1 MTNNKQL
8 IEIIGE
14 VEDII
19 FRNESNGYTV
29 FEIISGDE
37 QVTAVGN
44 VASISVGEEVKLIGS
59 YKTHHSYGEQFA
71 FEVCEKNIPTSTS
84 AILKYLSSGVIKG
97 IGSSTARKLVENF
110 GENTLEVMENE
121 PERVAKIKGIGIEKA
136 KTISK
141 SLTHILGV
149 RKIMSRLSK
158 YGISARQSIQAWNMY
173 GNSLLDIIE

>member
-29 FEIISGDE
+29 FEIISGDK

-59 YKTHHSYGEQFA
+59 YFK
-71 FEVCEKNIPTSTS
+71 
-84 AILKYLSSGVIKG
+84 
-97 IGSSTARKLVENF
+97 
-110 GENTLEVMENE
+110 
-121 PERVAKIKGIGIEKA
+121 
-136 KTISK
+136 
-141 SLTHILGV
+141 
-149 RKIMSRLSK
+149 
-158 YGISARQSIQAWNMY
+158 
-173 GNSLLDIIE
+173 

>member
-29 FEIISGDE
+29 FEIISGDK

-97 IGSSTARKLVENF
+97 IGSFS
-110 GENTLEVMENE
+110 
-121 PERVAKIKGIGIEKA
+121 
-136 KTISK
+136 
-141 SLTHILGV
+141 
-149 RKIMSRLSK
+149 
-158 YGISARQSIQAWNMY
+158 
-173 GNSLLDIIE
+173 